1 MIDQAGQKI
10 KARAEQPVSNA
21 MQSKRK
27 HAGVQQNF
35 PAGSRR
41 RVARLHRIEIS
52 NKIAQWRAPLISS
65 ISRQNRTVRPAFP
78 DARRHFAHSH
88 EEKLAGIDKD
98 PAATTAN
105 SAVERR
111 FDVRFAMGTFCRSP
125 SLSGCRS
132 EWRRE
137 GKACVS
143 KCRTGR

>member
-98 PAATTAN
+98 PAANTATHT
-105 SAVERR
+105 VERR
-111 FDVRFAMGTFCRSP
+111 FDVRIAMGTTKK
-125 SLSGCRS
+125 
-132 EWRRE
+132 EKRRV
-137 GKACVS
+137 GKE
-143 KCRTGR
+143 

>member
-35 PAGSRR
+35 TAGSRR
-41 RVARLHRIEIS
+41 RVARLHRLEIS

-78 DARRHFAHSH
+78 DARRHFAHSPDDKLDGI
-88 EEKLAGIDKD
+88 ETDTTPTKPKPPVEK
-98 PAATTAN
+98 
-105 SAVERR
+105 
-111 FDVRFAMGTFCRSP
+111 
-125 SLSGCRS
+125 
-132 EWRRE
+132 
-137 GKACVS
+137 
-143 KCRTGR
+143 

>member
-1 MIDQAGQKI
+1 MFFFFMIRRPPRSTRTDTL
-10 KARAEQPVSNA
+10 
-21 MQSKRK
+21 
-27 HAGVQQNF
+27 F
-35 PAGSRR
+35 PYTTLFRSGSRR

-98 PAATTAN
+98 PAATTAK

-125 SLSGCRS
+125 SLSG
-132 EWRRE
+132 
-137 GKACVS
+137 
-143 KCRTGR
+143 